1 MKSQAESHTALSEH
15 HLASSLYLRIAC
27 LYRISRFPYINGP
40 LKRKAWELQKE
51 VYMKAASCWTDPVV
65 EELIPHTYASG
76 ADGPTIPIYYRAPS
90 TATEE
95 HPVPTILLLTGLDG
109 HRPDNTQRTYEF
121 LKRGW
126 ACVIAEIPGTA
137 DCPADPKDPSSPD
150 RLWDS
155 VFKWMNERRIFAMDR
170 VIVWGLSS
178 GGYYAVRIAHTH
190 QTRLR
195 GSVAHGAG
203 VHLCFD
209 REWLEKA
216 DTHEYP
222 FRSIPV
228 LLPSVL
234 R

>member
-1 MKSQAESHTALSEH
+1 
-15 HLASSLYLRIAC
+15 
-27 LYRISRFPYINGP
+27 
-40 LKRKAWELQKE
+40 
-51 VYMKAASCWTDPVV
+51 MKAASSWIDPVV

-76 ADGPTIPIYYRAPS
+76 ADGPSIPIYYRAPS
-90 TATEE
+90 TATKE

-109 HRPDNTQRTYEF
+109 HRPDNTQRTCEF

-137 DCPADPKDPSSPD
+137 DCPADPKDPDSPD
-150 RLWDS
+150 RLWNS
-155 VFKWMNERRIFAMDR
+155 VLKWMNEQRIFAMER
-170 VIVWGLSS
+170 VVVWGLSS

-190 QTRLR
+190 RSRLR

-216 DTHEYP
+216 DKHEYP
-222 FRSIPV
+222 FT
-228 LLPSVL
+228 
-234 R
+234 